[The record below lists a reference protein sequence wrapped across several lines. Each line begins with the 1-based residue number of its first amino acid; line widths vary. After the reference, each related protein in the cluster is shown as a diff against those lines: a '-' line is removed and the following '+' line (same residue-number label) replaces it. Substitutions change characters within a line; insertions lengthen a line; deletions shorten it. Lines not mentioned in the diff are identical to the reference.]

1 MNPKAKIILREL
13 SKYKN
18 PVVLETGCTRHTV
31 LSKALPDGASTYYIA
46 KWIKENGGEFY
57 SIDKKNIGQ
66 AGKLLLD
73 YGLNWHCNFI
83 DGNSLEEIP
92 KLKLKF
98 DVVLLDSANDAEQ
111 IWLEYQ
117 LVQNYLTPGA
127 TMIIDDVNISSRVKK
142 KGDKVYPHIKNKGI
156 KHRLENEML
165 II

>member
-57 SIDKKNIGQ
+57 SIDKQNTYKAKQ
-66 AGKLLLD
+66 LLD
-73 YGLNWHCNFI
+73 KNGLECNFI
-83 DGNSLEEIP
+83 AGDSLEEIK
-92 KLKLKF
+92 KLKGKRF
-98 DVVLLDSANDAEQ
+98 DLVLLDSANDPELILKEFIAISQ
-111 IWLEYQ
+111 RMKNDFTVI
-117 LVQNYLTPGA
+117 V
-127 TMIIDDVNISSRVKK
+127 DDVNVKSSIKK
-142 KGDKVYPHIKNKGI
+142 KGDKLIPFLEKHGI
-156 KHRLENEML
+156 SYKVENQMC